1 MQNQTDPD
9 AAIGIETET
18 DRGIDTAVETEVRFY
33 PARRTV
39 SPPAPHPAPHTLV
52 QADRV
57 HKSVYTDPEIFELEM
72 DRVYG
77 QAWLY
82 VGHES
87 QVPGTG
93 DYLTTRLG
101 REPVVMLR
109 HSDGV
114 VHVLY
119 NRCPHKGAK
128 IVPDGSGSAGKFLR
142 CLYHGWTFKCDGSL
156 LSVPLR
162 SGYED
167 TAMDL
172 KDRGN
177 GVRKVARVATYRG
190 FVFASLAAEGP
201 DLPEFLGGVATSLD
215 NFCDRA
221 PGGEVEVAGGV
232 QRVVQRNN
240 WKIFFENLHDTIHA
254 VATHESSWRAAK
266 EEFESMPAGTQ
277 KPFEIVIV
285 DGNGEPL
292 EFWEKLELKGF
303 DGGHGYMEGIFTP
316 PKDPV
321 SLAYVAALEASR
333 GAARADEILR
343 VNRHNTIVYPSCS
356 PHTSFQQIRVIR
368 PLSVDRTLVE
378 IFTFRLKG
386 APDAT
391 FQRALKYTNVI
402 NSPSSTV
409 MPDDLE
415 AYNRVQ
421 EGLGSDGGDWV
432 SLHRAAGREQVV
444 PGGRSANG
452 NSEMPM
458 RNMFRAW
465 AGYMATEPTK
475 QGLLSESPEANA

>member
-1 MQNQTDPD
+1 
-9 AAIGIETET
+9 
-18 DRGIDTAVETEVRFY
+18 
-33 PARRTV
+33 
-39 SPPAPHPAPHTLV
+39 
-52 QADRV
+52 AD
-57 HKSVYTDPEIFELEM
+57 
-72 DRVYG
+72 
-77 QAWLY
+77 
-82 VGHES
+82 
-87 QVPGTG
+87 
-93 DYLTTRLG
+93 
-101 REPVVMLR
+101 
-109 HSDGV
+109 
-114 VHVLY
+114 
-119 NRCPHKGAK
+119 
-128 IVPDGSGSAGKFLR
+128 
-142 CLYHGWTFKCDGSL
+142 
-156 LSVPLR
+156 
-162 SGYED
+162 
-167 TAMDL
+167 
-172 KDRGN
+172 
-177 GVRKVARVATYRG
+177 
-190 FVFASLAAEGP
+190 GP

-221 PGGEVEVAGGV
+221 PDGEVEVAGGV
-232 QRVVQRNN
+232 QRVIQRNN

-266 EEFESMPAGTQ
+266 EEFESMPEGTQ

-292 EFWEKLELKGF
+292 EFWERLELKGY

-321 SLAYVAALEASR
+321 SLAYVASLEAR
-333 GAARADEILR
+333 QGAARADEILR

-432 SLHRAAGREQVV
+432 SLHRAAGREEAL
-444 PGGRSANG
+444 PGGRASNG

-475 QGLLSESPEANA
+475 HGLLKDAA